1 MRVRRACVGVWSL
14 PMRGIAVAST
24 SAEAGRSTGQYNY
37 CARVLRL
44 RFHTKLR
51 VLYSYASYGFL
62 VSIELAQLR
71 GRDQR
76 EA

>member
-24 SAEAGRSTGQYNY
+24 SAEAGRSTGQY